1 MTLVGTRRE
10 WGTWAVAI
18 GLGLVVAAC
27 GNSTST
33 SAASTIKVGIMTTCG
48 GPFAA
53 FEQESFSGAKYALIQ
68 QAGGKAK
75 GTAPQDGVT
84 GASVSG
90 HPIEISFGC
99 TDASP
104 DKALAEARRLVQ
116 NVGVDILLG
125 PLSGDEGIALANYAK
140 QQPNKT
146 FVNGT
151 SAAQQTTL
159 SVKAPNFFR
168 YGGDGAQWMAG
179 LGTYAY
185 QTLHWRNVAIL
196 GEDYSYPWTQAA
208 GFIGEFCPAGGKI
221 AKRIWIPL
229 GTTDWASAVAQ
240 LPSNIDGFLL
250 LTGGTD
256 TVAVEK
262 EYSTRGGNLA
272 THMLGGSSVMDPTS
286 FTVGKPLSGLAGGSP
301 VPLGSTDSAWTS
313 YVNGLESVYPADP
326 KGSLAGSLFTGLYY
340 DGMSAI
346 IQGLKQVNGDLSGNQ
361 SKLQQ
366 ALSGLTLSAPNGSL
380 KLDANRNAIITNYIV
395 QIVGDGSLG
404 FKVIKT
410 VPGVDQTFHGFFGP
424 TSSPSRDS
432 PSC

>member
-1 MTLVGTRRE
+1 V
-10 WGTWAVAI
+10 AV
-18 GLGLVVAAC
+18 GLGLTVAAC
-27 GNSTST
+27 GNSTGTAT
-33 SAASTIKVGIMTTCG
+33 SSTIKIGIMTTCG

-68 QAGGKAK
+68 QAGGKAQ
-75 GTAPQDGVT
+75 GTGPQSGVSSAT
-84 GASVSG
+84 VSG